1 MKLTYLLFALLL
13 ISNPGFSQNFHNHS
27 NAASI
32 ENEDDSVDGWTGPAE
47 IESKDDDPHHG
58 EYVIKIKSEE
68 DEGRHAEYSFNADP
82 GTTYAITIWAKK
94 GENSSNPVFD
104 NWQGFTGFETTNIT
118 GQGWN
123 DYLFIVTATTNNPK
137 IRVYA
142 SKNEQD
148 DREVY
153 IDAVSIFVYEEEDD
167 IPPTSPSNLSTS
179 GITTSSV
186 TLSWSGSNDN
196 VGVAG
201 YKIYRNNTSIG
212 ETSSLSYNVTG
223 LSGNTNYTFYVKAYD
238 EAMNYSPASNS
249 VSITTPANGGG
260 GGGNGT
266 GTAYTNE
273 NANLPTVNWQAL
285 NMYAAGSVGIG
296 TSPSESFR
304 LAVNGRIRAKEVI
317 VETGWSDFVFKPDY
331 DLPSIKEVKDHIS
344 IHGHLKDIPSEM
356 EVLENGIEVGEMN
369 KLLLQKVEEM
379 TLYLIEAYDRIEVLE
394 NRINEINVG
403 EAKSIH
409 K

>member
-1 MKLTYLLFALLL
+1 MKFIYLLFALLL
-13 ISNPGFSQNFHNHS
+13 VSNQGFSQNLHSHS

-32 ENEDDSVDGWTGPAE
+32 ENEDDSVNGWTGPAE

-58 EYVIKIKSEE
+58 EYVIKIKSEK

-118 GQGWN
+118 GQNWN
-123 DYLFIVTATTNNPK
+123 EYQFIVTATSNNPK
-137 IRVYA
+137 VRVYA
-142 SKNEQD
+142 SKNNQD

-153 IDAVSIFVYEEEDD
+153 IDAVSIFVYEEEDND
-167 IPPTSPSNLSTS
+167 PPSVPGNLTSSNL
-179 GITTSSV
+179 TTSTVS
-186 TLSWSGSNDN
+186 LNWSGSDDN
-196 VGVAG
+196 VGVVG
-201 YKIYRNNTSIG
+201 YKIYRNDVNIG
-212 ETSSLSYNVTG
+212 QTSSLSYLVTG
-223 LSGNTNYTFYVKAYD
+223 LTPGINYTFYVKAYD
-238 EAMNYSPASNS
+238 EADNHSSASNS
-249 VSITTPANGGG
+249 ISVTTPTAGGG
-260 GGGNGT
+260 GGGNGS

-356 EVLENGIEVGEMN
+356 EVLENGIEIGEMN

-379 TLYLIEAYDRIEVLE
+379 TLYLIEAYDRIEKLE
-394 NRINEINVG
+394 NKLNEINAG
-403 EAKSIH
+403 EAKPIH